1 MTEGNVDNAVAAKLG
16 EIGARLATVEKTGDD
31 LKKSISDL
39 SGEIRRITELSATD
53 KNHASEIEKLWKEI
67 AERDKK
73 WDERI
78 DRLANAHGSTRDK
91 VNKILW
97 ISNGLSLSSMI
108 LAGLVG
114 WIGAT
119 EIDRLDRFKNK
130 IDDRMDSVEI
140 DIARYHGAE
149 SDKGSVGIPP

>member
-1 MTEGNVDNAVAAKLG
+1 MTEGNVDNAVAVRLG
-16 EIGARLATVEKTGDD
+16 EIGARLSTVERTGED
-31 LKKSISDL
+31 LKKSIVEL
-39 SGEIRRITELSATD
+39 GIEVRRITELSVTD
-53 KNHASEIEKLWKEI
+53 RNHASEIEALWKEI

-78 DRLANAHGSTRDK
+78 DRLTNAHGTTRDK

-97 ISNGLSLSSMI
+97 ISNGLSLGSML
-108 LAGLVG
+108 LAGLIG

-130 IDDRMDSVEI
+130 IDARMDSVEI

-149 SDKGSVGIPP
+149 SDQGSVGVSP